1 MNKFAPLEYTQP
13 LRPEAMDH
21 EPSTKPCGHNVSTV
35 TPNAQLDLLADPN
48 CCKPLG
54 HTGRQANIYEV
65 SGHYAYTSIRLCC
78 HGALDNS
85 TRFVFIRVYGAM
97 YAIFHKQCRRTDI
110 GLCTLKMHCG
120 WHKSFQ
126 AKMNDSSTFIIVEN
140 LTSKSLLHIFW
151 WAKKKRWPVI
161 IKVDIHTQIC
171 QSMKWNYSKRRG
183 SGRNENGYFE
193 RIPLYDNFPRETFAR
208 HKIAAFFFFRFIVFI
223 DFCSSRAQ
231 ARISTAHKMYSLY
244 NVCRERFIE
253 GNSQIV
259 EIVCRPQKVT
269 YAMLLPPRLLTP
281 SAMPS
286 REHPTMTREAEER
299 AHSTKKKRI
308 IKKRNISTI
317 IVFTFCCNK

>member
-208 HKIAAFFFFRFIVFI
+208 HKIAAFFVL
-223 DFCSSRAQ
+223 SSSS
-231 ARISTAHKMYSLY
+231 ISVRPVPKLEYLQHIRCTHYTMYVERDSL
-244 NVCRERFIE
+244 
-253 GNSQIV
+253 
-259 EIVCRPQKVT
+259 KVT
-269 YAMLLPPRLLTP
+269 VRLSKLYVARKRWHMRCCCRRDCWHRVP
-281 SAMPS
+281 CHHGSIRQWHAKRRS
-286 REHPTMTREAEER
+286 EHTAQ
-299 AHSTKKKRI
+299 KK
-308 IKKRNISTI
+308 NE
-317 IVFTFCCNK
+317 